1 MKKKSKMPI
10 MHDAIRK
17 ILYSL
22 YKHNKITKNLLQL
35 NRAIIIMK
43 IFFDDKK
50 LLIISS
56 KNIPF
61 DSPPKVFKV

>member
-1 MKKKSKMPI
+1 MPI

-17 ILYSL
+17 ILYSS

-61 DSPPKVFKV
+61 DLPAKVFKV

>member
-1 MKKKSKMPI
+1 MPI

-17 ILYSL
+17 TLYSS

-61 DSPPKVFKV
+61 DLPAKVFKV